1 MKLGTNILSM
11 TGEKLDI
18 RVSLDEVLYRC
29 LPDLKSVPYIGS
41 SLSKG
46 VNWIKGGLDSVS
58 NFVPGSVKK
67 VCNLI
72 KNFVFFIP
80 RKVGTFFKNIL
91 VLILGGRIESP
102 VFTRDLSNQDR
113 SADNLED
120 FECLLTSMF
129 DDKATDIN
137 HSSVFINWQLNQA
150 STVSYDYEGKP
161 NMNIVPDDSQIQK
174 HRSDEKISHLRDV
187 YKYSISD
194 REKI

>member
-1 MKLGTNILSM
+1 
-11 TGEKLDI
+11 
-18 RVSLDEVLYRC
+18 
-29 LPDLKSVPYIGS
+29 
-41 SLSKG
+41 
-46 VNWIKGGLDSVS
+46 
-58 NFVPGSVKK
+58 
-67 VCNLI
+67 
-72 KNFVFFIP
+72 
-80 RKVGTFFKNIL
+80 
-91 VLILGGRIESP
+91 
-102 VFTRDLSNQDR
+102 
-113 SADNLED
+113 
-120 FECLLTSMF
+120 MF